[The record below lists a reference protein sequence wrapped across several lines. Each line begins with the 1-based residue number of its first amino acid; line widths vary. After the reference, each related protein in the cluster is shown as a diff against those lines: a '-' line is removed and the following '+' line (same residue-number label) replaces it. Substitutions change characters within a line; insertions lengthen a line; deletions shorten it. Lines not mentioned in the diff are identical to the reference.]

1 MSLNTIGTRFS
12 ALKPNERRL
21 VMIAAIGGLL
31 LIGYSFLIEPAQQT
45 ATLKRDL
52 LSQQENELAALQSQL
67 PGLRQQANDPDAGL
81 RLDIA
86 NTQRQIGSIEDELR
100 QFDHLL
106 VSPTQMPRL
115 LQSMLAKH
123 RSLSLVSLKTLP
135 AQPLLA
141 PVAIQSGSAPA
152 PVGLQAMPAVS
163 GDKPAPP
170 PGGIY
175 RHGVEITVAGSYAQL
190 LAYADELQ
198 RITPRPLWSSL
209 QLKVVE
215 YPRSELTFTLYTIS
229 LDLPWLAV

>member
-1 MSLNTIGTRFS
+1 MSLNAIGKRFS
-12 ALKPNERRL
+12 ALKSNERRL

-31 LIGYSFLIEPAQQT
+31 LIGYSFLIEPAEQT
-45 ATLKRDL
+45 ATHKRELLK
-52 LSQQENELAALQSQL
+52 QQQSELAALQDQL
-67 PGLRQQANDPDAGL
+67 PVLRQQANDPDAGL

-86 NTQRQIGSIEDELR
+86 NTQRHIGSIEDELR

-115 LQSMLAKH
+115 LQAMLAKH

-141 PVAIQSGSAPA
+141 PVIAQPGAAPA
-152 PVGLQAMPAVS
+152 PTGLQAMPAIS